1 MSGETVYS
9 AVDIDES
16 TRKGDLAN
24 PNEYAEKDD
33 ALWASGVP
41 QDKKRF
47 GSINRDMFMT
57 SRSTESSAISEMFAR
72 RTAEWKANKK
82 CMTIFV
88 VCVVIF
94 SLALGLGLGLSL
106 RKNAGATVESSNGAA
121 GVAGAVDPSS
131 AAPLPPSTTKN
142 VLNPGQNGAFW
153 NKTATTTRVQ
163 GIFWNSVSFTPYS
176 GAKTSVS
183 GIKTS
188 TTAAPTTNR
197 ATSDVRTSATLDV
210 VRTTSQLVVPTTT
223 SSVIPPTTTSEI
235 PTTSAWVPPPT
246 TTTSDVPTTSQW
258 VEPQTTAAITTA
270 QQWNDPKATTDVVW
284 TTQAQWVDPK
294 ATSDVPTTT
303 AAGNNGGSGGGWGSG
318 GGGGG
323 GSGNVASIISREAFN
338 NALSNCGVH
347 NDKLYDGIT
356 QGLGIS
362 LAGLGELALLLGNMA
377 WESGNFEVTIE
388 QGCGDG
394 SCPGGSKY
402 FGHGFIQLTW
412 EANYRAAADALG
424 RPDIVDH
431 PENVSNDA
439 DTDWAVSGWYWIQR
453 VQPALQANGYTI
465 GASVK
470 EINAGY
476 ECNGNSIQQGR
487 VDKIQCYQ
495 REFGVNVDYN
505 PSC

>member
-41 QDKKRF
+41 QD
-47 GSINRDMFMT
+47 T
-57 SRSTESSAISEMFAR
+57 SA
-72 RTAEWKANKK
+72 
-82 CMTIFV
+82 
-88 VCVVIF
+88 
-94 SLALGLGLGLSL
+94 
-106 RKNAGATVESSNGAA
+106 
-121 GVAGAVDPSS
+121 
-131 AAPLPPSTTKN
+131 
-142 VLNPGQNGAFW
+142 
-153 NKTATTTRVQ
+153 
-163 GIFWNSVSFTPYS
+163 S
-176 GAKTSVS
+176 GT
-183 GIKTS
+183 KTS

-197 ATSDVRTSATLDV
+197 ATSDVLTSATLDV

-235 PTTSAWVPPPT
+235 PTTTAWVPPPPPT

-294 ATSDVPTTT
+294 ATSDVPKTT
-303 AAGNNGGSGGGWGSG
+303 AASNNGGNGGGGG

-323 GSGNVASIISREAFN
+323 GSGNVGSIISRDSFN
-338 NALSNCGVH
+338 SALSNCGV
-347 NDKLYDGIT
+347 NPGNLYDGIT

-394 SCPGGSKY
+394 SCPGGWKY

-412 EANYRAAADALG
+412 EANYQAAASALG
-424 RPDIVDH
+424 RPDIVDD
-431 PENVSNDA
+431 PNIVSNDP
-439 DTDWAVSGWYWIQR
+439 DTNWAVSGWYWIQR

-465 GASVK
+465 GASVA
-470 EINAGY
+470 EINAAY
-476 ECNGNSIQQGR
+476 ECNGNSIQPGR
-487 VDKIQCYQ
+487 VAKIQCYQ
-495 REFGVNVDYN
+495 QQFGVNVDYN